1 MNIAEVV
8 AKMNVYLLNA
18 ADVCRKWLE
27 PRLKSLEPNDWWS
40 MIVLPSL
47 SELQQQKV
55 NERGISTLQGLDLQA
70 VLTVAR
76 KNIYSFRNIEFYT
89 DYYGMKD
96 SIRAMFEV
104 RNDWAHP
111 TPEEVT
117 LTMTKTDLSR
127 YIDFMERFGG
137 DRVEI
142 NEAKEFRAS
151 VEMPNYGNPIR
162 IQEPSP
168 CPADRPAAA
177 VAKPAPAA
185 KVLANPFELGVIV
198 KKKSDP
204 SQIGP
209 IVGIQGSG
217 ENTEY
222 QVWIGNSRETL
233 YADQILLADASPER
247 CNVTIDELKILLTA
261 QQLCSPTNDQLY
273 SLNAAR
279 VDFVPYQ
286 FRPALK
292 MIHAERPRILV
303 ADSVGVGK
311 TIEAGLILREL
322 QARNDDFESVLIICP
337 KPLVAEHKWRSEMK
351 RFDENFTELDG
362 ALLREAINECDKDG
376 EWPVAL
382 RKTIL
387 PYSLMTKEL
396 LTGKGRQ
403 KGLLDL
409 EEPVHFDLVII
420 DEAHHIRH
428 SNTGAYRVARYF
440 TDNADAVVML
450 TATPVQTDDD
460 DLYTLLNTLRPDVIL
475 DKKTFKEM
483 QEPNAEIN
491 AAARLIR
498 HQAENWRSEAAEHLA
513 CAAQT
518 SWGHSV
524 IEDNPTYKN
533 VMATLKSAQPIDRAT
548 RVGLLQDVEGL
559 HSFADMINRTRRQD
573 IQNDFCVRRP
583 QSVSVHFTPEQKE
596 LYEALMDFESHA
608 LSYLHNNVPL
618 EFMMSTLM
626 RQASSCIFGLAPL
639 LKGMVTRRLGDIL
652 SDYCDE
658 DGALTVNELENLSM
672 GSLEAEFRAMANHVI
687 ELSENLPQTDEK
699 LERLL
704 EVIETK
710 SHQQNN
716 KIILFSSFRHTL
728 RYIEQH
734 LAEKGYRV
742 AQVNGSVKDEERLAL
757 RQRFELPVNNA
768 NALDILL
775 FTEVGCEGLDY
786 QFCDF
791 MINYDL
797 PWNPMAIEQRI
808 GRIDRRGQKSDTVI
822 ICNLV
827 TEDTIDAKI
836 YHRCLERIG
845 VFESSIGECAGIL
858 GDMTQKINE
867 AVFDSSLTQQEKE
880 EKIEK
885 NADNEV
891 SRANEMKR
899 LEDESKQLFGI
910 DISGYVLDRK
920 VMDAEN
926 PWIGERYIQA
936 LVTEYLY
943 RILGEKKNYIQGEGA
958 HKVLTLSGEN
968 RATLKTKLRNSRMKK
983 SAMYNQWMDYLK
995 GSDTRISV
1003 TFNQEEAA
1011 RDRNAIFFTAVH
1023 PLVKMAAAEL
1033 HKKQEVYIKLIVDA
1047 SDYPVPCGDYPFLI
1061 VERTIVGMRKEVR
1074 IVPISEI
1081 NLSASDFC
1089 DLLEAADYKE
1099 IPDDCTDKQWEK
1111 LSQLKREQ
1119 QQQALAQLTIDVKEK
1134 CDYRR
1139 AAVLKSY
1146 QFRKEDLLTR
1156 IEAVDDES
1164 IKRMY
1169 TSQLNSLETEKNSSL
1184 NDLENIQN
1192 CAAVEENVIVRGI
1205 ITVCD

>member
-1 MNIAEVV
+1 MEYTEVISR
-8 AKMNVYLLNA
+8 MNVYLIKA
-18 ADVCRKWLE
+18 AQVCCKWLE
-27 PRLKSLEPNDWWS
+27 PRLKQIDSQDWWNTT
-40 MIVLPSL
+40 VRANL
-47 SELQQQKV
+47 SDLQLQKV
-55 NERGISTLQGLDLQA
+55 EQNNVTTLEGLDLQA
-70 VLTVAR
+70 LLCVL
-76 KNIYSFRNIEFYT
+76 KRNLYPLGNYEYFTNYHL
-89 DYYGMKD
+89 MKD
-96 SIRAMFEV
+96 AIRQMFEV
-104 RNDWAHP
+104 RNDWAHTTVQVYP
-111 TPEEVT
+111 LDVIKLD
-117 LTMTKTDLSR
+117 LTR
-127 YIDFMERFGG
+127 YVNFMELFGG
-137 DRVEI
+137 SKDDI
-142 NEAKEFRAS
+142 NEAKEFRA
-151 VEMPNYGNPIR
+151 VVTDPNHANPIR
-162 IQEPSP
+162 IPEP
-168 CPADRPAAA
+168 
-177 VAKPAPAA
+177 
-185 KVLANPFELGVIV
+185 
-198 KKKSDP
+198 SDP
-204 SQIGP
+204 SVKTVAERIVKQP
-209 IVGIQGSG
+209 VRVMADPFIVGTPVIRKSNPTVIGVISAIRGSG
-217 ENTEY
+217 DATEY
-222 QVWIGNSRETL
+222 QVMFMDTGFGTY
-233 YADQILLADASPER
+233 YADQLLLANATPER
-247 CNVTIDELKILLTA
+247 CNVSIDELKILLTA
-261 QQLCSPTNDQLY
+261 QQLCNPTNDQLY

-292 MIHAERPRILV
+292 MIHSERPRILV

-322 QARNDDFESVLIICP
+322 QARDEDFESVLIICP

-362 ALLREAINECDKDG
+362 TSLREAINECDKDG
-376 EWPVAL
+376 AWPAAL
-382 RKTIL
+382 RKTVL

-396 LTGKGRQ
+396 LNGKGRQ

-409 EEPVHFDLVII
+409 EEPIHFDLVII

-428 SNTGAYRVARYF
+428 SDTGAYKVARYF

-498 HQAENWRSEAAEHLA
+498 HQAENWRSEAADHLS

-518 SWGHSV
+518 SWGRSV
-524 IEDNPTYKN
+524 IEDNPTYKK
-533 VMATLKSAQPIDRAT
+533 VMEQLKSAQSLDRTT
-548 RVGLLQDVEGL
+548 RVGILQDVESL
-559 HSFADMINRTRRQD
+559 HSFAGMINRTRRQD

-583 QSVSVHFTPEQKE
+583 QSISVHFTPEQQA
-596 LYEALMDFESHA
+596 LYDALMEFESHV

-639 LKGMVTRRLGDIL
+639 LKGMVSRRLGDIL
-652 SDYCDE
+652 SDYCGE
-658 DGALTVNELENLSM
+658 DGSITVDDLENIKM
-672 GSLEAEFRAMANHVI
+672 GQLEEEFRAMAERVI

-699 LERLL
+699 LDRLL
-704 EVIETK
+704 EVVK
-710 SHQQNN
+710 NKNRQKNN

-728 RYIEQH
+728 RYVERH
-734 LAEKGYRV
+734 LMEKGYRV
-742 AQVNGSVKDEERLAL
+742 AQINGSVKDEERLAL
-757 RQRFELPVNNA
+757 RQRFELPAENE

-827 TEDTIDAKI
+827 TEGTIDAKI

-845 VFESSIGECAGIL
+845 IFESSIGECAGIL
-858 GDMTQKINE
+858 GDMTQQINK
-867 AVFDSSLTQQEKE
+867 AVFDPSLTQQERE

-885 NADNEV
+885 IADNEV
-891 SRANEMKR
+891 SRANEMKK
-899 LEDESKQLFGI
+899 LEDESKELFGI
-910 DISGYVLDRK
+910 DISGYVLDRS
-920 VMDAEN
+920 VTEAEN

-936 LVTEYLY
+936 LVTEYFN
-943 RILGEKKNYIQGEGA
+943 RVLGEKKNYIQGEGV

-968 RATLKTKLRNSRMKK
+968 RAILKKALRSSNMKK
-983 SAMYNQWMDYLK
+983 SAMYNQWLAYLK

-1003 TFNQEEAA
+1003 TFDQEEAS

-1033 HKKQEVYIKLIVDA
+1033 HKKNEVYIELLVDKE
-1047 SDYPVPCGDYPFLI
+1047 DYPVPCGDYPFLI
-1061 VERTIVGMRKEVR
+1061 EERKIIGMRKEVK
-1074 IVPISEI
+1074 IVPISDI
-1081 NLSASDFC
+1081 DLSASDFC
-1089 DLLEAADYKE
+1089 DLLEAADYRE
-1099 IPDDCTDKQWEK
+1099 VPDDCTEAQWDK

-1119 QQQALAQLTIDVKEK
+1119 QQQAVAQLKVDVREK
-1134 CDYRR
+1134 CAYQR

-1146 QFRKEDLLTR
+1146 QFRREDLSMR
-1156 IEAVDDES
+1156 IQSMEDAN
-1164 IKRMY
+1164 IRRMY
-1169 TSQLNSLETEKNSSL
+1169 ESQLRSLEEDKDVRLKEL
-1184 NDLENIQN
+1184 NDIQER
-1192 CAAVEENVIVRGI
+1192 ATVEENTIVKGI
-1205 ITVCD
+1205 ITVC

>member
-1 MNIAEVV
+1 
-8 AKMNVYLLNA
+8 
-18 ADVCRKWLE
+18 
-27 PRLKSLEPNDWWS
+27 
-40 MIVLPSL
+40 
-47 SELQQQKV
+47 
-55 NERGISTLQGLDLQA
+55 
-70 VLTVAR
+70 
-76 KNIYSFRNIEFYT
+76 
-89 DYYGMKD
+89 MKD
-96 SIRAMFEV
+96 SISAMFEV

-137 DRVEI
+137 SRAEI

-162 IQEPSP
+162 IQEPSS
-168 CPADRPAAA
+168 CAEEQSASPA
-177 VAKPAPAA
+177 VQSAPVKVLENPFVVGA
-185 KVLANPFELGVIV
+185 KVVRKSNPDQVGM
-198 KKKSDP
+198 
-204 SQIGP
+204 IGN
-209 IVGIQGSG
+209 IRGSG
-217 ENTEY
+217 DSTEY
-222 QVWIGNSRETL
+222 EVMFMDTGFGTY
-233 YADQILLADASPER
+233 YADQLLLADASPER
-247 CNVTIDELKILLTA
+247 CNVSIDELKILLTA

-292 MIHAERPRILV
+292 MIHSERPRILV

-362 ALLREAINECDKDG
+362 ASLREAINECDKDG

-387 PYSLMTKEL
+387 PYSLMTREL
-396 LTGKGRQ
+396 LNGKGRQ

-409 EEPVHFDLVII
+409 EEPIHFDLVVI

-428 SNTGAYRVARYF
+428 STTGAYQVARYF

-450 TATPVQTDDD
+450 TATPVQTDDE
-460 DLYTLLNTLRPDVIL
+460 DLYTLLNALRPDVIL

-498 HQAENWRSEAAEHLA
+498 HQAENWRSEASEHLS

-518 SWGHSV
+518 GWGRSV

-533 VMATLKSAQPIDRAT
+533 VMAKLKSAQPIDRTT

-559 HSFADMINRTRRQD
+559 HSFSGMINRTRRQD

-596 LYEALMDFESHA
+596 LYDALMDFESHA

-652 SDYCDE
+652 SDCCDE
-658 DGALTVNELENLSM
+658 EGTVTIDELEKLNM
-672 GSLEAEFRAMANHVI
+672 GSLETEFRAMANHVI
-687 ELSENLPQTDEK
+687 ELSENLSQADEK
-699 LERLL
+699 LDRLL
-704 EVIETK
+704 EVVENK
-710 SHQQNN
+710 SHQKNN

-728 RYIEQH
+728 NYVEKA
-734 LAEKGYRV
+734 LVGKGYRV

-757 RQRFELPVNNA
+757 RQRFELPA
-768 NALDILL
+768 EDPAALEMLL

-858 GDMTQKINE
+858 GDMTQRINE
-867 AVFDSSLTQQEKE
+867 AIFDSKLTQQEKE

-885 NADNEV
+885 IADNEV
-891 SRANEMKR
+891 SRANEMKK

-910 DISGYVLDRK
+910 DISGYVMDRK

-936 LVTEYLY
+936 LVVEYLN
-943 RILGEKKNYIQGEGA
+943 RVLGEKNYIQGDGP

-968 RATLKTKLRNSRMKK
+968 RAALKAKLRSSHMKK

-995 GSDTRISV
+995 GSDTRIAV

-1023 PLVKMAAAEL
+1023 PLVRMAAAEL
-1033 HKKQEVYIKLIVDA
+1033 HNRQKVYIHLLVDTA
-1047 SDYPVPCGDYPFLI
+1047 DCPVPTGDYPFLL

-1081 NLSASDFC
+1081 NLSASDLC
-1089 DLLEAADYKE
+1089 DLLETADYKE
-1099 IPDDCTDKQWEK
+1099 ILGDYAENQWDA
-1111 LSQLKREQ
+1111 LSQRKREQ
-1119 QQQALAQLTIDVKEK
+1119 QQQALAQLTADVKEK

-1146 QFRKEDLLTR
+1146 QYRKEDLLSR
-1156 IEAVDDES
+1156 IQNVEDAN

-1169 TSQLNSLETEKNSSL
+1169 QSQLRSLEEDKTSTLSELEK
-1184 NDLENIQN
+1184 IQN
-1192 CAAVEENVIVRGI
+1192 RATVEENVIVNGI
-1205 ITVCD
+1205 ITVCNYN